1 MIPNRRRPDDWGF
14 NSLSNLSDEVGACTT
29 TSFMSPLRMNWVRKC
44 DHETGPS
51 ICGISND
58 ISVSRR
64 TSVNWVTLGKTLI
77 GGSEGELERAV
88 GEVAPA
94 DGRQRAE

>member
-1 MIPNRRRPDDWGF
+1 
-14 NSLSNLSDEVGACTT
+14 
-29 TSFMSPLRMNWVRKC
+29 MSPLRMNWVRKC

-94 DGRQRAE
+94 DGRQRAEQEVAHVPPKIADDRGQRGQLHRS